1 MSAQNGDDGWKHID
15 IGFEFNW
22 FGDIEHTIT
31 VSTNGYL
38 SFGTQGLRN
47 GASEPVPCHWDAAN
61 VGTLQTEGGCV
72 GSDGTTTDYGSG
84 HQGNGVDGVIAPF
97 WADLTTL
104 EGNAAVYYQV
114 VHPPPNNARFIAW
127 NKLYVQWDRLRVWSG
142 SGEDC
147 TFQAI
152 LFGDGTVLMQY
163 KDMPTATS
171 SGSWSHESI
180 GFEDATGQHGVQI
193 SYGAVPRSNTA
204 YHIPASCHVR
214 HDNGAC
220 TPVHFE
226 LNPLELPWASA
237 EDWCVRRGGHLASL
251 HSQADQNALQIL
263 TGHDD
268 SRTEWDSDVSTAFL
282 VAYGCSIVL
291 S

>member
-1 MSAQNGDDGWKHID
+1 M
-15 IGFEFNW
+15 
-22 FGDIEHTIT
+22 
-31 VSTNGYL
+31 

-61 VGTLQTEGGCV
+61 VGALQTEGGCV

-104 EGNAAVYYQV
+104 EGSAAEYYQV

-163 KDMPTATS
+163 KDMPTATD

-193 SYGAVPRSNTA
+193 SYGAVPRPNTA

-220 TPVHFE
+220 TPTHYE

-268 SRTEWDSDVSTAFL
+268 DRVAWDSDVSAAML
-282 VAYGCSIVL
+282 VVQLFEGNP
-291 S
+291 